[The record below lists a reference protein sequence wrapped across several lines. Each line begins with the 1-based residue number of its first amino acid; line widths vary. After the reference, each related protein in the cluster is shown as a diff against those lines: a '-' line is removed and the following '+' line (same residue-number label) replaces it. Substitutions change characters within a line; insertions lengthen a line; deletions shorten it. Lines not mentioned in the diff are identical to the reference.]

1 MNTTYNAY
9 PAYRFIEIVK
19 AWVNHP
25 WPMTPDEGRQLY
37 ERLGYKTDREDQD
50 MFYSPFANRGPDSF
64 FTHSDN
70 SISDV
75 VIAVGERN
83 TIEEENSCIEAVTSR
98 YSEYCKATEATFNET
113 IRRRQKAS
121 DAMEWFLDNDVQI
134 RIDNVGIMVSLTLHS
149 PRMTQIRREEE
160 EMGLTNYDDIF
171 EDD

>member
-1 MNTTYNAY
+1 
-9 PAYRFIEIVK
+9 
-19 AWVNHP
+19 
-25 WPMTPDEGRQLY
+25 
-37 ERLGYKTDREDQD
+37 

-70 SISDV
+70 SIADV
-75 VIAVGERN
+75 VIAVGERR
-83 TIEEENSCIEAVTSR
+83 TIEEEDSCIEAVTSK
-98 YSEYCKATEATFNET
+98 YSEYCEATEATFNET
-113 IRRRQKAS
+113 IHRRQKAS
-121 DAMEWFLDNDVQI
+121 DATEWFLKNDVQI